1 LAEEC
6 GHPEP
11 GLFHHEIVFEWAIPE
26 KYVLHKIS
34 LQTSMDR
41 GLKWEKYL
49 IQGGRELQLLSTA
62 ELRSCIAR
70 DLQPARPWY
79 GSWEIGVRLAGFA
92 RKFGARA
99 PLDWIAYRLFY
110 DCVRRKIVDE
120 DVIRVNYAHGHS
132 ETVDFDFFCELDHGI
147 EIGLYDW
154 WLADIDFFLD
164 HEEFKEWRD
173 AMEDGW
179 SGMRLSSGKPGTML
193 TVMKQSERF
202 LKRKRYCMTRHG
214 MNYRLSMKRSGQL
227 SKQRL

>member
-34 LQTSMDR
+34 LQALMDR
-41 GLKWEKYL
+41 GLKWGKYL

-79 GSWEIGVRLAGFA
+79 GPWGIGVRLAGFA

-173 AMEDGW
+173 AMEDGMVW
-179 SGMRLSSGKPGTML
+179 DEIEFWENLAR
-193 TVMKQSERF
+193 
-202 LKRKRYCMTRHG
+202 C
-214 MNYRLSMKRSGQL
+214 
-227 SKQRL
+227 